1 MENMRPSDND
11 YLKNSSKKIIDT
23 VNYNGRY
30 VDVSTIR
37 NKIISGSLAVLALI
51 SIGILII
58 F

>member
-1 MENMRPSDND
+1 MENIRPSDND